1 MKIEVECYGASA
13 RWCGAERL
21 GLELAD
27 GATVADALD
36 LLADRSADFAERRDR
51 IAAAV
56 DDAIAAPTQ
65 VLIDGDVLA
74 LIPPVSGG

>member
-1 MKIEVECYGASA
+1 MNIEVECYGASA

-21 GLELAD
+21 KLELRD
-27 GATVADALD
+27 GAKVADAFD
-36 LLADRSADFAERRDR
+36 LLAESYADFAERRDR
-51 IAAAV
+51 VAAAV

-65 VLIDGDVLA
+65 QLAEGDVLA